1 MQIDLKSKP
10 DGRHPKIEKY
20 ILRKAFDT
28 PEQPYLPDNVLYRQK
43 EAFSDGVGYSW
54 VDGLK
59 AYAESVCAVPNLTFA
74 PMSSA
79 SLECCSILAFR
90 SHESRLFPPEA
101 FAVAHSSAR
110 V

>member
-1 MQIDLKSKP
+1 MKSKP
-10 DGRHPKIEKY
+10 DGTHPKIEKY

-59 AYAESVCAVPNLTFA
+59 AYAESVSTAQKLKLLSVSVGVWHGSNHIYVRMLPYI
-74 PMSSA
+74 
-79 SLECCSILAFR
+79 SLFK
-90 SHESRLFPPEA
+90 P
-101 FAVAHSSAR
+101 
-110 V
+110 